1 MVRDSMPHFLPNVT
15 NQFACSRKIVRD
27 VPAGV
32 QTSALLIDD
41 RPGRVQARQT
51 PVANRRYS
59 ARPTG
64 VDQEA
69 RAVIQQTGRIFLIIT
84 LAAKATAA
92 ATPRTTATPMA
103 AAAESRALGP
113 GFIHGEGPPLQGLSV
128 KSLDRPLHVFFI
140 GKLDEAKP
148 SRFACHLVA
157 NDRGRNNLKPSVDH
171 KFAEYT
177 IGYTA
182 GKVPHE

>member
-1 MVRDSMPHFLPNVT
+1 
-15 NQFACSRKIVRD
+15 
-27 VPAGV
+27 
-32 QTSALLIDD
+32 
-41 RPGRVQARQT
+41 
-51 PVANRRYS
+51 
-59 ARPTG
+59 
-64 VDQEA
+64 
-69 RAVIQQTGRIFLIIT
+69 VIQQTGRISLIIT

-92 ATPRTTATPMA
+92 ATPRTTTTTPMA
-103 AAAESRALGP
+103 APAESRALGP
-113 GFIHGEGPPLQGLSV
+113 GFIHGEGSPLQGLSV
-128 KSLDRPLHVFFI
+128 KSLDRPLHIFFI

-157 NDRGRNNLKPSVDH
+157 NDRGRNDLKPSIDH